1 MEVGDP
7 GNQVIAFWTSPHVPG
22 VACED
27 KYFFTTGIGEVSHLP
42 VVKKY
47 LSSHATPGTW
57 GEVQNAITWSLSM
70 HINKE
75 LIVCSLFASM
85 SLLEA
90 KL

>member
-1 MEVGDP
+1 MVYYYLFDVFLSVESIRACSHGSGGPRQGKV
-7 GNQVIAFWTSPHVPG
+7 PHL
-22 VACED
+22 
-27 KYFFTTGIGEVSHLP
+27 S

-47 LSSHATPGTW
+47 LSSHEIPGTR
-57 GEVQNAITWSLSM
+57 GEVQSAITWSLST